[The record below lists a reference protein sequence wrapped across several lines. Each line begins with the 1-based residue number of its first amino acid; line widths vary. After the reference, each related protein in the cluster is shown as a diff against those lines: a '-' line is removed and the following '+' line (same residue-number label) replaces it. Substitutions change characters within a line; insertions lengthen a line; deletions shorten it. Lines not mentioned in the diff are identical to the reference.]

1 MSSPEEI
8 LEVLPHRYPML
19 LVDKI
24 VEIEP
29 KEKIV
34 AVKNVTFNEN
44 FFQGHYPEKPIMPGV
59 LIIEAMAQASGCL
72 LLKSIEKEEKEMY
85 YFAGIDKAK
94 FRKTV
99 IPGDQIKL
107 KCEVLKF
114 KKRVAKV
121 KGEAFVGDDLVAESR
136 LLFAMK

>member
-99 IPGDQIKL
+99 IPGDQVKL

-121 KGEAFVGDDLVAESR
+121 KGEAYVGDDLVAESR

>member
-99 IPGDQIKL
+99 IPGDQIEL

>member
-99 IPGDQIKL
+99 IPGDQITL

-121 KGEAFVGDDLVAESR
+121 KGEAYVGDDLVAESR

>member
-121 KGEAFVGDDLVAESR
+121 KGEAYVGDDLVAESR